1 MASYYVVAAYAC
13 FVTLYISHGQK
24 MEWVKE
30 RKRGRDYWSKGGK
43 SSKAVKI
50 VKVAQEIN
58 T

>member
-24 MEWVKE
+24 VEWVIE

-43 SSKAVKI
+43 
-50 VKVAQEIN
+50 KVLKQLKLLK
-58 T
+58 